1 MMKNKINR
9 RSVLKGFAGV
19 SLALPTLNIMGEEV
33 VSESKRAKRFCGM
46 YTANGMSLPQ
56 EKNEIDD
63 WNWYPSQTGRDFK
76 FNQSTKPLERFR
88 NELTMFGGLGHLT
101 AIKSD
106 PHVCSDMWLTG
117 APFHDPKP
125 GTYNTISLDQVI
137 AQHTKQYC
145 RQASLVLSIDNGVGF
160 LSRTGT
166 ISYNREGKPI
176 PAENNPR
183 DVFNRLFLSSRDSM
197 AQQRALLKKKM
208 KIVDAVLES
217 SRDFN
222 KRLGS
227 ADRDKMDQYL
237 TSLSELESRFETSE
251 KWIDIPL
258 KKQDHSK
265 LNFNYDLEQEPAQFY
280 QTMFDV
286 ITLAF
291 DADITRSV
299 AFMLNREDGMG
310 ISDTF
315 PLRLGLSQT
324 HHKLSHAKDKKGQM
338 EFAKYDQFLSSQIA
352 YFMGKLKDTKEADS
366 NLLDN
371 SILLFGS
378 GCSTT
383 HNVKNVPTLVAGG
396 KNMGLKHG
404 SYFRRD
410 GERLNNLY
418 LSILKSMDVPVENF
432 GDSTK
437 ALEEG
442 IFNLKKA

>member
-1 MMKNKINR
+1 MKTKLNR

-19 SLALPTLNIMGEEV
+19 SLALPTLEIMGEEV
-33 VSESKRAKRFCGM
+33 LKESNRAKRFCAL
-46 YTANGMSLPQ
+46 YTANGMSHPQ
-56 EKNEIDD
+56 EKNKIDH
-63 WNWYPSQTGRDFK
+63 WNWYPSETGRNFK
-76 FNQSTKPLERFR
+76 FNESTKAFEKLR
-88 NELTMFGGLGHLT
+88 NQVTMFGGFGHKN
-101 AIKSD
+101 AILSD

-137 AQHTKQYC
+137 AQHTKKYC

-166 ISYNREGKPI
+166 IAYNREGKPI

-183 DVFNRLFLSSRDSM
+183 NVFNRLFLSSKDSM
-197 AQQRALLKKKM
+197 EQQRALLKKKM
-208 KIVDAVLES
+208 KIVDAVLDS

-227 ADRDKMDQYL
+227 ADREKMDQYL
-237 TSLSELESRFETSE
+237 TSLSELELRLETSE

-258 KKQDHSK
+258 KKQDFSH
-265 LNFNYDLEQEPAQFY
+265 LDFDYDLEQDPAQFY

-310 ISDTF
+310 ISNTF
-315 PLRLGLSQT
+315 PLRLGLSKD
-324 HHKLSHAKDKKGQM
+324 HHGLSHAKDKKGQM
-338 EFAKYDQFLSSQIA
+338 DFAKYDQFLSGQVS
-352 YFMGKLKDTKEADS
+352 YFLDKLKKTKEADS

-371 SILLFGS
+371 SLVLFGS

-383 HNVKNVPTLVAGG
+383 HNVKNVPTLLAGG
-396 KNMGLKHG
+396 KNMGVKHG

-418 LSILKSMDVPVENF
+418 LSILKSMDIPVENF

-437 ALEEG
+437 ELKEG
-442 IFNLKKA
+442 IFTYQKA